1 MKSSFNRTTIFK
13 LIVHGIELHAAF
25 EERENK
31 QKNAKLKFKKSE
43 LSFVSHKI
51 EFSNA
56 ILWEKIDNSKL
67 LNVYKHKRLV
77 PMFTNKDFHGWFQ
90 LCLLLNPFQN
100 GLYIFGWLSVRILI
114 EFHVK

>member
-1 MKSSFNRTTIFK
+1 MKRSLNRTTIFK

-25 EERENK
+25 EESENK
-31 QKNAKLKFKKSE
+31 QKNAKLQLKRLE

-51 EFSNA
+51 AFSNA

-77 PMFTNKDFHGWFQ
+77 PMFTNKDFYGRFQ

-100 GLYIFGWLSVRILI
+100 GLYIFG
-114 EFHVK
+114 